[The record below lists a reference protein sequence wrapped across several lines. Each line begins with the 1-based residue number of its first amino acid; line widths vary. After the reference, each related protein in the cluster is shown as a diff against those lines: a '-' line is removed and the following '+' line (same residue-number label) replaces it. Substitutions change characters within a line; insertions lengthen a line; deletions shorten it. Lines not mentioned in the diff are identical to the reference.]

1 MRAGRLRHRVE
12 IWSKTTTRNDYGE
25 AVEVWASTETVW
37 GELTP
42 LMTGT
47 REAFAAQVDQVV
59 AAVAWQVRMRHRQ
72 LSPAMNRLRVGGRE
86 FDVQAVMDP
95 DGRGAEL
102 VVLCREV
109 QR

>member
-37 GELTP
+37 GVDAADD
-42 LMTGT
+42 GA

>member
-1 MRAGRLRHRVE
+1 
-12 IWSKTTTRNDYGE
+12 
-25 AVEVWASTETVW
+25 
-37 GELTP
+37 
-42 LMTGT
+42 MTGT

-59 AAVAWQVRMRHRQ
+59 AQVAWQVRMRDRQ
-72 LSPAMNRLRVGGRE
+72 LSPATNRLRVGGRE

-102 VVLCREV
+102 IVLCREV

>member
-12 IWSKTTTRNDYGE
+12 IQIKTTTQNDYGE
-25 AVEVWASTETVW
+25 AVEAWASTGTVW

-47 REAFAAQVDQVV
+47 REAFASQVDQVV
-59 AAVAWQVRMRHRQ
+59 AQVAWQVRLRWMA
-72 LSPAMNRLRVGGRE
+72 LSPATNRLRVGGRD

-95 DGRGAEL
+95 DGRGAE
-102 VVLCREV
+102 VVALCREV